1 MMIPNVRHLIVV
13 SLLFSTSALRK
24 KKKKGKTYL
33 ARDERMR

>member
-24 KKKKGKTYL
+24 KKKGKTYL